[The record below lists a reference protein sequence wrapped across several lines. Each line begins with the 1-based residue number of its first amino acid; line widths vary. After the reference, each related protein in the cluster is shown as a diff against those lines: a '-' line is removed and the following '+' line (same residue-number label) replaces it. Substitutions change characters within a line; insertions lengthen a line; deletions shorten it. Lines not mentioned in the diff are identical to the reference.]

1 MSTAFGGN
9 QVGSRVS
16 LDIAGSYP
24 TGLMAALGTSYND
37 QQLLINAQLRYTAT
51 QVDLNSQQNS
61 AYASYNIEKEKTA
74 TIAAVS
80 LENQIAAID
89 YANASSRINYV
100 NQGLSDDANTAY
112 TRANAIYKHC
122 CDASYSA
129 HLSVEAA
136 GILVDKINTY
146 NDVKSIG
153 MSIPNMTNAR
163 NFDNDASNNTILE
176 QSSTLRNSIISIAN
190 VNPLDTTTLSHITT
204 LFHNFEKDASNNS
217 MLAQSNSL
225 QYILKTQG
233 ILGNAIV
240 KSATVTR
247 NLAVTNAFNALV
259 KAVINNL
266 ADPLYYIA
274 GKELLVTQY
283 VPSPPLN
290 NAINVTNNAIASINA
305 FIQAISLNQNSS
317 ATIISTVA
325 EAGSIASSLD
335 ADARL
340 NDKLMYNSDATI
352 NFLIQSASTMRSY
365 GAALSFPSEY
375 TLTPTQIYTEA
386 ITVGNAVKKVA
397 LHADIS
403 AVNARTVSNAL
414 IYLKTQFMLNTTPD
428 STIAGIATNS
438 LNLINTAM
446 ESVRKVTSNSSA
458 YSAVAITLR
467 ASNTINGILAKITEQ
482 ETVSLQAYSDANSV
496 LVLLW
501 DALNATVIGDV
512 AQLQSVAWTVNAATE
527 RARQVA
533 DIAKDRAHLLS
544 RTAHTPVTPQT
555 IAIQT
560 ASANRASAINNNN
573 LSRLDRN
580 SRNPLFEL
588 KAYKPF
594 QAEIRAQT
602 LEPVRPSLD
611 ELVYKNRITPLV
623 LNSMRSITDTKVK
636 VAQQVQRIKSASGYS
651 YTQQ

>member
-61 AYASYNIEKEKTA
+61 AYASYNIEKERTA
-74 TIAAVS
+74 TIAATS

-89 YANASSRINYV
+89 YANASSRVNYV
-100 NQGLSDDANTAY
+100 NQSLSDDANTAY

-129 HLSVEAA
+129 NLSVEAA
-136 GILVDKINTY
+136 GIVIDKINKY
-146 NDVKSIG
+146 NDVGSVG
-153 MSIPNMTNAR
+153 LSIPNLTSVR
-163 NFDNDASNNTILE
+163 NFKNDASNNTILL
-176 QSSTLRNSIISIAN
+176 QSSTLRDSITAIAS
-190 VNPLDTTTLSHITT
+190 VNPYDTTTLSHITT
-204 LFHNFEKDASNNS
+204 LFHNFEKDASNNIV
-217 MLAQSNSL
+217 LAQSNSL
-225 QYILKTQG
+225 QFLIKTQT
-233 ILGNAIV
+233 ILATAIIKSRTVTTNLSVVLAFNTLV
-240 KSATVTR
+240 KSLIKT
-247 NLAVTNAFNALV
+247 
-259 KAVINNL
+259 L
-266 ADPLYYIA
+266 ADPLHYIA

-283 VPSPPLN
+283 VPDVPLN
-290 NAINVTNNAIASINA
+290 NALDVTNTALTSLNA
-305 FIQAISLNQNSS
+305 FISAISLNQNTS
-317 ATIISTVA
+317 ASIISGVNAAGTLASTLDGVA
-325 EAGSIASSLD
+325 RI
-335 ADARL
+335 
-340 NDKLMYNSDATI
+340 NDRRMHDSDATI
-352 NFLIQSASTMRSY
+352 NFIVKSASTMRYY
-365 GAALSFPSEY
+365 GAALSFPNEY
-375 TLTPTQIYTEA
+375 TLSPTQIYTDA
-386 ITVGNAVKKVA
+386 IKVGEEVRKFA

-403 AVNARTVSNAL
+403 AVNARAVSDAL
-414 IYLKTQFMLNTTPD
+414 IYLKAQFLQNTTPD
-428 STIAGIATNS
+428 STISLIASNS

-496 LVLLW
+496 LTLLNT
-501 DALNATVIGDV
+501 ALSATVIPDV
-512 AQLQSVAWTVNAATE
+512 SHTQSAAWAVNAATE
-527 RARQVA
+527 RARQVSEL
-533 DIAKDRAHLLS
+533 AKDRAVLLT
-544 RTAHTPVTPQT
+544 RTAHTIVTPQI
-555 IAIQT
+555 IAVQT
-560 ASANRASAINNNN
+560 ASANRASAINNNH

-588 KAYKPF
+588 KAFKPF

-602 LEPVRPSLD
+602 LEPIRPSLD
-611 ELVYKNRITPLV
+611 ELVFKNRITPLV
-623 LNSMRSITDTKVK
+623 PNSIRSITDTKVK
-636 VAQQVQRIKSASGYS
+636 VAQQVQRIKSASGHS

>member
-24 TGLMAALGTSYND
+24 TGLMAALGRSYND
-37 QQLLINAQLRYTAT
+37 QQELILAQLRYTAA
-51 QVDLNSQQNS
+51 QVDINSQQDA
-61 AYASYNIEKEKTA
+61 AYASYNIQKERTA
-74 TIAAVS
+74 TIAASS
-80 LENQIAAID
+80 LENQINAIV
-89 YANASSRINYV
+89 YTNASSRVNSV
-100 NQGLSDDANTAY
+100 NQELSDYANVSY
-112 TRANAIYKHC
+112 TNANAIYKLC

-136 GILVDKINTY
+136 GLVVDRINEQKNIASLAMSTPDINPIDNVTLSSMSTILGN
-146 NDVKSIG
+146 VK
-153 MSIPNMTNAR
+153 T
-163 NFDNDASNNTILE
+163 DASNNT
-176 QSSTLRNSIISIAN
+176 TLA
-190 VNPLDTTTLSHITT
+190 
-204 LFHNFEKDASNNS
+204 ESN
-217 MLAQSNSL
+217 AL

-247 NLAVTNAFNALV
+247 NLAVTAAFNSLV

-274 GKELLVTQY
+274 GKELLVTQN

-290 NAINVTNNAIASINA
+290 NAINVTNNAIVSINA

-317 ATIISTVA
+317 ATIISSVA
-325 EAGSIASSLD
+325 EAGNIASSLD
-335 ADARL
+335 ATARL

-365 GAALSFPSEY
+365 GTALSFPSEY
-375 TLTPTQIYTEA
+375 TLSPTQIYTEA
-386 ITVGNAVKKVA
+386 INVGNAVKKVA

-428 STIAGIATNS
+428 SSIILIAKNS
-438 LNLINTAM
+438 LKLINSAM
-446 ESVRKVTSNSSA
+446 DTVRKVTSNSSA

-467 ASNTINGILAKITEQ
+467 ASNTMNGLLSQ
-482 ETVSLQAYSDANSV
+482 VSQAEVKSSEVYSDANSV
-496 LVLLW
+496 LVLIW
-501 DALNATVIGDV
+501 SALNATVIGNV
-512 AQLQSVAWTVNAATE
+512 SQLQSVAWTVNAAMD

-533 DIAKDRAHLLS
+533 DIAKERAYLLS
-544 RTAHTPVTPQT
+544 RTAHNLVTPQA

-560 ASANRASAINNNN
+560 SSANRTGALNNNY

-580 SRNPLFEL
+580 SRNPLVEPV
-588 KAYKPF
+588 AYMPF

-602 LEPVRPSLD
+602 FQPHRPTLD

-623 LNSMRSITDTKVK
+623 PNSMRSITETKVK
-636 VAQQVQRIKSASGYS
+636 VAQQVQRIKSASGFS
-651 YTQQ
+651 YRQQ